1 MSKFIERL
9 KKIIKK
15 IVSFFHRNELDG
27 TIDCY

>member
-15 IVSFFHRNELDG
+15 LYHFFHRNELDG